1 MTRRASGFLCG
12 KYGWNSAVPII
23 ILRRISTAKKA
34 WLCLSFSCEN
44 IKPSLAAW
52 VWTIE
57 IVGFTGKLCKLRW
70 WVWWWEIHVE
80 YNCVCSGERIFL
92 SMPPFINGAVNYG
105 QWMVA
110 RLMPEKICCG
120 NNIHWILACHV
131 SIKKISPLKDF
142 TLFLLTKI
150 IFLLLVDFN
159 LTTLTQ
165 QHVQELLQKK
175 EWR

>member
-1 MTRRASGFLCG
+1 
-12 KYGWNSAVPII
+12 
-23 ILRRISTAKKA
+23 
-34 WLCLSFSCEN
+34 
-44 IKPSLAAW
+44 
-52 VWTIE
+52 
-57 IVGFTGKLCKLRW
+57 
-70 WVWWWEIHVE
+70 
-80 YNCVCSGERIFL
+80 
-92 SMPPFINGAVNYG
+92 MPPFINGAVNYG

-110 RLMPEKICCG
+110 RLMLEKIYCG